1 MMRLLFAA
9 SAMIFVA
16 GQALADNADFTLV
29 NSTGYPIS
37 EFYVSPPSADS
48 WGADILGKH
57 TIAHGDG
64 WRITFPKAGD
74 NCVQDLRIVFE
85 DDNSKVTWPGV
96 DLCSLDKL
104 TLTYN
109 RGTGVTSAHKE

>member
-1 MMRLLFAA
+1 MMRSLLAA

-29 NSTGYPIS
+29 NATGYPIS
-37 EFYVSPPSADS
+37 EFFVSPPNADN
-48 WGADILGKH
+48 WGPDILGKH
-57 TIAHGDG
+57 TIVNGES
-64 WRITFPKAGD
+64 WKVTFPKAGD
-74 NCVQDLRIVFE
+74 NCAQDLRITFE
-85 DDNSKVTWPGV
+85 DDNSKVNWSSV

-109 RGTGVTSAHKE
+109 RSTGVTSARKD